1 MGWIGDDPHVVE
13 SDKKKGIMVL
23 ISPQTIYENLK
34 LLEDVDI
41 ASSAFYRELAQDVLA
56 DPKVT
61 LTWRQAIADRLN
73 RANHR
78 LERVTVG
85 ENDSY

>member
-1 MGWIGDDPHVVE
+1 MVV
-13 SDKKKGIMVL
+13 
-23 ISPQTIYENLK
+23 ISPQTVYENLK
-34 LLEDVDI
+34 FLEDVDV
-41 ASSAFYRELAQDVLA
+41 ASSAFYRQLAQDILA

-61 LTWRQAIADRLN
+61 LVWRQAISDRLN

>member
-23 ISPQTIYENLK
+23 ISPQTVYENLK
-34 LLEDVDI
+34 FLEDVDV

-78 LERVTVG
+78 LERLTVG

>member
-1 MGWIGDDPHVVE
+1 
-13 SDKKKGIMVL
+13 MVL
-23 ISPQTIYENLK
+23 ISPQTVYENLK
-34 LLEDVDI
+34 HLEDVDI